1 MIYLAST
8 PIIAN
13 TGLEAIISAFT
24 ALMMAQ
30 LLKLFFEYRK
40 NKKTNFRILVGTG
53 GMPSSHSAFVMAL
66 ATSIAS
72 INGIKS
78 IEFALALGLAFIV
91 MYDAAGL
98 RRSAGQM
105 ARVLNNIIDDV
116 YPKDSSHGHKKLM
129 ELLGHTPIQVL
140 MGALLGIVMAL
151 AIHNVIF

>member
-1 MIYLAST
+1 MIYLTST
-8 PIIAN
+8 PLIAN
-13 TGLEAIISAFT
+13 SGFEVIISAFT
-24 ALMMAQ
+24 ALIMAQ

-40 NKKTNFRILVGTG
+40 KKKANFRILVGTG

-78 IEFALALGLAFIV
+78 VEFAIAIGFAFIV

-105 ARVLNNIIDDV
+105 AHVLNNIIDDV
-116 YPKDSSHGHKKLM
+116 YPKDSQLGQNRLM

-140 MGALLGIVMAL
+140 MGALLGIVMSL
-151 AIHNVIF
+151 AIHNVIL